1 MSELGEDVH
10 VDWVKVLEGRKEEC
24 MMDTIINEIRD
35 IYNVCRLSD
44 DQFNECYSNARC
56 EEALNWKDENG
67 NTLSEQAKIKVRKRF
82 ANAHKIREQYE
93 VVCNEYEVTYDEGDP
108 VERLIGDLLDSKVVS
123 RRISKELKRKCGKK
137 GGKTGGRKGKEIKVQ
152 DANGKVLKFK
162 TIKDAADKFGVSLN
176 TMRAYIKKGKF
187 EIVVKVKK
195 CVYQVV
201 NQ

>member
-1 MSELGEDVH
+1 MI
-10 VDWVKVLEGRKEEC
+10 
-24 MMDTIINEIRD
+24 DTIIKEIRD

-93 VVCNEYEVTYDEGDP
+93 VVCNEYATTYEDGDP

-123 RRISKELKRKCGKK
+123 RRISKELKRKGGENGNKAGKRK
-137 GGKTGGRKGKEIKVQ
+137 GGKTGGRKGKEITVQ
-152 DANGKVLKFK
+152 DASGKVLKFN
-162 TIKDAADKFGVSLN
+162 TIKDAAESFGVSNN

-187 EIVVKVKK
+187 EVVVKIKK
-195 CVYQVV
+195 CVYQVI